1 MLVTNYQ
8 STLHNVPEERRSHL
22 HRDRSLKPCTLFS
35 TLQKPL
41 KHDFPQKL
49 RGFTERIVT
58 SMDCTMYLLAE
69 FFHPPPLKVCFD
81 SGVHGRAFYFESNVV
96 LQLRHL
102 VMGRKLNMGS
112 FLQMTI
118 LLRMDD
124 KMNRQ
129 LTCSVSEIDT
139 SLLLAQELVHFGFI
153 NEVVT

>member
-1 MLVTNYQ
+1 
-8 STLHNVPEERRSHL
+8 
-22 HRDRSLKPCTLFS
+22 
-35 TLQKPL
+35 
-41 KHDFPQKL
+41 
-49 RGFTERIVT
+49 
-58 SMDCTMYLLAE
+58 MDSAMYWLAE
-69 FFHPPPLKVCFD
+69 SPPPKKKKFE
-81 SGVHGRAFYFESNVV
+81 SGVYGKACYFQSNVV
-96 LQLRHL
+96 LQLRYL

-129 LTCSVSEIDT
+129 LTCLVSEIDT